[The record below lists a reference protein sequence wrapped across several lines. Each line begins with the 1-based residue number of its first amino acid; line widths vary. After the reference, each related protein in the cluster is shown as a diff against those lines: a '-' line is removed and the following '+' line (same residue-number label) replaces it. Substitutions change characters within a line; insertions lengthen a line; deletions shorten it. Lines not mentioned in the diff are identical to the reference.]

1 MEKKSS
7 FGRVKLNLDVFKYM
21 YMLKHEIDFYLVKK
35 IFLTGFSRGK
45 MILNLR
51 IEIVKMAG
59 GQLPKKVPL
68 MYR

>member
-45 MILNLR
+45 ICVL
-51 IEIVKMAG
+51 K
-59 GQLPKKVPL
+59 
-68 MYR
+68 

>member
-21 YMLKHEIDFYLVKK
+21 DMVKHKIDFYLVKK

-45 MILNLR
+45 IFVL
-51 IEIVKMAG
+51 K
-59 GQLPKKVPL
+59 
-68 MYR
+68 